1 MRKLYQ
7 QICTYTGEYAVET
20 LPLQEIR
27 QKAAGKKRVV
37 FVSGNF
43 NVIHPGHLR
52 LLKFAAECGEYLV
65 VGLNPDSRDAYVPA
79 ALRLD
84 GLKSISFV
92 NHAFIMSGSV
102 DGVIRELKPN
112 IIVKGKEHE
121 KQNNREKS
129 VLDEYGGQILFG
141 SGEVV
146 FSSIDLLKKEAVEL
160 NSASITHAT
169 NYLERHNIEMTSMQS
184 VIKRFSDLK
193 MVVLGDVIVDDYIAC
208 DPLGM
213 SQEDPTIVVTPVLT
227 ERYLGGAGIV
237 AAHAAGLGA
246 EVRFVSVVG
255 EDETAHFARQK
266 LSSYG
271 VDFNLLADSSRPTTL
286 KQRFRAS
293 GKTLLRVSHLKQH
306 SISEDHENRF
316 VESVLDYLGDAQ
328 LLVFSDFNYGVLSDR
343 VIQKISNHCKQ
354 KNIVTVA
361 DCQASSQIGDISRYK
376 DCFLI
381 TPTEREARLAMQDN
395 KSGLASLAENLR
407 QKARAQTLVITMGAE
422 GLFISAGTD
431 ASSTDQLPALNRN
444 PKDVSG
450 AGDSFLTC
458 SSMAAVAGANV
469 WESCYLGSL
478 AAACQV
484 SRLGNVPLCAKDLEL
499 ELATH

>member
-1 MRKLYQ
+1 M
-7 QICTYTGEYAVET
+7 ET

-27 QKAAGKKRVV
+27 RKTKDKKRVV

-43 NVIHPGHLR
+43 NVMHPGHLR
-52 LLKFAAECGEYLV
+52 LLKFASECGEYLI
-65 VGLNPDSRDAYVPA
+65 VGLNPDSPDTFVPA
-79 ALRLD
+79 PLRLD
-84 GLKSISFV
+84 ALESISFV
-92 NHAFIMSGSV
+92 NHAFILTTPV
-102 DGVIRELKPN
+102 EEVLRELKPS
-112 IIVKGKEHE
+112 IVVKGKEHE
-121 KQNNREKS
+121 RHANKEKP
-129 VLDEYGGQILFG
+129 VLDEFGGQLLFG

-146 FSSIDLLKKEAVEL
+146 FSSIDLLKKEAREL

-169 NYLERHNIEMTSMQS
+169 NYLERHRIEMSGMAS
-184 VIKRFSDLK
+184 VIRRFADLK

-213 SQEDPTIVVTPVLT
+213 SQEDPTIVVTPVMT

-255 EDETAHFARQK
+255 DDETANFAREK
-266 LSSYG
+266 LTSYG
-271 VDFNLLADSSRPTTL
+271 VEFKLLADSSRPTTL
-286 KQRFRAS
+286 KQRFRVGSKA
-293 GKTLLRVSHLKQH
+293 LLRVSHLKQH
-306 SISEDHENRF
+306 SISEEHENRF
-316 VESVLDYLGDAQ
+316 VESVFDYLGDAQ

-343 VIQKISNHCKQ
+343 VIEKISRHCQQ
-354 KNIVTVA
+354 KKIITVA

-407 QKARAQTLVITMGAE
+407 RKARAQTLVITMGAE
-422 GLFISAGTD
+422 GLFIQSGND

-458 SSMAAVAGANV
+458 SSMAAVAGANI
-469 WESCYLGSL
+469 WQSCYLGSL

-484 SRLGNVPLCAKDLEL
+484 SRVGNVPLCAKDLEL
-499 ELATH
+499 ELASH